1 MKRCNA
7 CGIMTREERDTCPLC
22 GTPFAESDAHPEE
35 GMRRPS
41 PSTEDLPASG
51 NASIVLPLV
60 TVFSLM
66 TGMVVAA
73 VDLLVTG
80 GITWSRY
87 PLVSIL
93 FVWSLTLSAAALHK
107 RPLLFSGSIPVAASA
122 FLLVLDL
129 LDDGALS
136 WSLRLG
142 LPLVLV
148 SALALVG
155 LTAFIIKGKHHGYL
169 VLGTILV
176 IVAFVTTA
184 VNLITNRYLGVPRI
198 LDWALIVDA
207 IALPLS
213 WFFFYLHFGLK
224 KELHLEK
231 FFHL

>member
-1 MKRCNA
+1 MKRCSS
-7 CGIMTREERDTCPLC
+7 CGIVTREDRDTCPLC
-22 GTPFAESDAHPEE
+22 GRSFSESSAPPEE
-35 GMRRPS
+35 GIRPTS
-41 PSTEDLPASG
+41 PNAEPLPASDT
-51 NASIVLPLV
+51 APIVLPLV

-66 TGMVVAA
+66 ASMVVAA
-73 VDLLVTG
+73 VDLILNE

-93 FVWSLTLSAAALHK
+93 FVWSLTLSAAALHR

-129 LDDGALS
+129 LDDGTLSWALS
-136 WSLRLG
+136 LG
-142 LPLVLV
+142 LPLIVV
-148 SALALVG
+148 SALALLG
-155 LTAFIIKGKHHGYL
+155 LTAFIIKGKHYGYL

-184 VNLITNRYLGVPRI
+184 INLITNRYLAVPRI

-207 IALPLS
+207 ITLPLS